1 MEYFAQSD
9 RVRDAFEEV
18 KGLLAGKTSIA
29 FMGDML
35 TLAAFSHAVPSKN
48 TLLGAYTTEREAL
61 MACQDKYPDLLYITE
76 QLEQGY
82 GINLALKVKNIS
94 PATRVLLFL
103 HRESQEV
110 VREAIEANVYG
121 IIFVHSIG
129 QSVDGDFLKSIR
141 AIANGSSYYP
151 KEVRTMAGYAKSI
164 ALAGLSDREAEVL
177 EALCQGM
184 SNKEM
189 AEVLFVSPETIKSHV
204 STVIGKLGVKDR
216 TQAVIFAIRS
226 GM

>member
-1 MEYFAQSD
+1 
-9 RVRDAFEEV
+9 
-18 KGLLAGKTSIA
+18 
-29 FMGDML
+29 
-35 TLAAFSHAVPSKN
+35 
-48 TLLGAYTTEREAL
+48 
-61 MACQDKYPDLLYITE
+61 
-76 QLEQGY
+76 
-82 GINLALKVKNIS
+82 
-94 PATRVLLFL
+94 
-103 HRESQEV
+103 
-110 VREAIEANVYG
+110 
-121 IIFVHSIG
+121 
-129 QSVDGDFLKSIR
+129 
-141 AIANGSSYYP
+141 
-151 KEVRTMAGYAKSI
+151 MAGYAKSI

>member
-1 MEYFAQSD
+1 MEYLVQSE
-9 RVRDAFEEV
+9 RVREALEEV
-18 KGLLAGKTSIA
+18 KGLLVGKTSMA
-29 FMGDML
+29 CMGDML
-35 TLAAFSHAVPSKN
+35 TLAAFSHAIPINNS
-48 TLLGAYTTEREAL
+48 LLGAFTTEREAL
-61 MACQDKYPDLLYITE
+61 MACQDKQPDLLYITE

-94 PATRVLLFL
+94 PATSVLLFL
-103 HRESQEV
+103 HRESQDV
-110 VREAIEANVYG
+110 VREAIEANVDG

-129 QSVDGDFLKSIR
+129 QSADGDFLKSIR

-151 KEVRTMAGYAKSI
+151 KEVRTMAGYVKSI
-164 ALAGLSDREAEVL
+164 ALAGLSDRESEVL

-216 TQAVIFAIRS
+216 TQAVISAIRA